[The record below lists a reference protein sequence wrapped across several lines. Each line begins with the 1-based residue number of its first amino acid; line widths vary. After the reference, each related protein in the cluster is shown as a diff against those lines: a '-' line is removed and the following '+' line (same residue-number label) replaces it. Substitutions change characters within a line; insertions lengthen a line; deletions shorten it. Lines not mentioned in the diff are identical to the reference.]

1 MRESQMKKIIAA
13 AVATAFV
20 APVFAA
26 DVTLSGGTD
35 FYYKDVDGTT
45 SSGLDSDAFTIKAT
59 TETASGIGV
68 SVDFNITSEGE
79 DDGSGSVDL
88 SGDFGKVEL
97 GDTSNAADKF
107 DDMNDVDVVVGPS
120 LNGSDAAIGW
130 TLPTMVEGLTVYLS
144 HSPDASDDEGGQT
157 AAHTGYAAK
166 YAMGPVTVAY
176 GKADA
181 EDAAADQA
189 YVGASATFQ
198 GITFKYEEMTNGDS
212 SAETTEES
220 FGLAYS
226 MGDLTF
232 NYVQEETDTAG
243 AITSDVTFVGVKYS
257 LGGGVTAF
265 AEQAS
270 NDTNDSDATAVG
282 VSVSF

>member
-1 MRESQMKKIIAA
+1 MKKIIAA

-26 DVTLSGGTD
+26 DVTLTGATD
-35 FYYKDVDGTT
+35 WYYKDVDGVT
-45 SSGLDSDAFTIKAT
+45 STGFDSDVFTIKAT
-59 TETASGIGV
+59 TETAAGIAV
-68 SVDFNITSEGE
+68 SVDFNLTSEGE
-79 DDGSGSVDL
+79 DDGGASVDL
-88 SGDFGKVEL
+88 SGDFGKIEL

-107 DDMNDVDVVVGPS
+107 DDMTDVDVVVGPS
-120 LNGSDAAIGW
+120 LAGSDAAIGW

-144 HSPDASDDEGGQT
+144 HSADASDDEGGQT

-166 YAMGPVTVAY
+166 YAMGPVSIAY

-181 EDAAADQA
+181 DVNSADQA

-198 GITFKYEEMTNGDS
+198 GVTVMYEEMTNGDS
-212 SAETTEES
+212 SAETVEES
-220 FGLAYS
+220 FGLSYS
-226 MGDLTF
+226 MGDMTVNF
-232 NYVQEETDTAG
+232 VQEETTAG
-243 AITSDVTFVGVKYS
+243 GAVTSDITFVGVKYS

>member
-1 MRESQMKKIIAA
+1 MKKIIAA

-26 DVTLSGGTD
+26 DVTLTGGTD
-35 FYYKDVDGTT
+35 FYYKDVDGVT
-45 SSGLDSDAFTIKAT
+45 STGFDSDAFTIKAT
-59 TETASGIGV
+59 TETASGIAV

-88 SGDFGKVEL
+88 SGDFGKIEL

-107 DDMNDVDVVVGPS
+107 DDMTDVDVVVGPS
-120 LNGSDAAIGW
+120 LAGSDAAIGW

-144 HSPDASDDEGGQT
+144 HSADASDDEGGQT

-166 YAMGPVTVAY
+166 YAMGPVSIAY

-181 EDAAADQA
+181 DVNSADQA

-198 GITFKYEEMTNGDS
+198 GVTVMYEEMTNGDS
-212 SAETTEES
+212 SAETVEES

-226 MGDLTF
+226 MGDMTINF
-232 NYVQEETDTAG
+232 VQEETTAG
-243 AITSDVTFVGVKYS
+243 GAVTSDITFVGVKYS

>member
-26 DVTLSGGTD
+26 DVTLTGGTD
-35 FYYKDVDGTT
+35 FYYKDVDGVT
-45 SSGLDSDAFTIKAT
+45 STGLDSDVFTIKAT
-59 TETASGIGV
+59 TETASGIAV

-88 SGDFGKVEL
+88 SGDFGKIEL

-130 TLPTMVEGLTVYLS
+130 TLPSMVEGLTVYLS
-144 HSPDASDDEGGQT
+144 HSADASDDEGGQT

-166 YAMGPVTVAY
+166 YAMGPVAIAY

-181 EDAAADQA
+181 DVNSADQA

-198 GITFKYEEMTNGDS
+198 GVTLKYEEMTNGDS
-212 SAETTEES
+212 TAETVEES

-226 MGDLTF
+226 MGDMTINF
-232 NYVQEETDTAG
+232 VQEETTAG
-243 AITSDVTFVGVKYS
+243 GAVTSDVTFVGVKYS

>member
-26 DVTLSGGTD
+26 DVTLTGGTD
-35 FYYKDVDGTT
+35 FYYKDVDGVT
-45 SSGLDSDAFTIKAT
+45 STGLDSDAFTIKAT
-59 TETASGIGV
+59 TETATGIAV

-79 DDGSGSVDL
+79 DDGGGSVDL
-88 SGDFGKVEL
+88 SGDFGKLEL

-120 LNGSDAAIGW
+120 LAGSDAAIGW
-130 TLPTMVEGLTVYLS
+130 TLPTLMEGLTVYLS
-144 HSPDASDDEGGQT
+144 HSADGSDDEGGQT

-166 YAMGPVTVAY
+166 YAMGPVAVAY

-181 EDAAADQA
+181 DVNSADQA
-189 YVGASATFQ
+189 YVGASASFQ
-198 GITFKYEEMTNGDS
+198 GVTLKYEEMTNGDS
-212 SAETTEES
+212 SAETVEES

-226 MGDLTF
+226 MGDMTINF
-232 NYVQEETDTAG
+232 VQEETTAG
-243 AITSDVTFVGVKYS
+243 GAVTSDVTFVGVKYS

-282 VSVSF
+282 VSVKF

>member
-1 MRESQMKKIIAA
+1 MKKIIAA

-26 DVTLSGGTD
+26 DVTLTGGTD
-35 FYYKDVDGTT
+35 FYYKDVDGVT
-45 SSGLDSDAFTIKAT
+45 STGFDSDAFTIKAT
-59 TETASGIGV
+59 TETASGIAV

-79 DDGSGSVDL
+79 DAGSGSVDL
-88 SGDFGKVEL
+88 SGDFGKIEL

-107 DDMNDVDVVVGPS
+107 DDMTDVDVVVGPS
-120 LNGSDAAIGW
+120 LAGSDAAIGW
-130 TLPTMVEGLTVYLS
+130 TLPTLVEGLTVYLS
-144 HSPDASDDEGGQT
+144 HSADASDDEGGQT

-166 YAMGPVTVAY
+166 YAMGPVSIAY

-181 EDAAADQA
+181 DVNSADQA

-198 GITFKYEEMTNGDS
+198 GVTVMYEEMTNGDS
-212 SAETTEES
+212 SAETVEEA
-220 FGLAYS
+220 FGLSYS
-226 MGDLTF
+226 MGDMTINF
-232 NYVQEETDTAG
+232 VQEETTAG
-243 AITSDVTFVGVKYS
+243 GAVTSDITFVGVKYS

>member
-26 DVTLSGGTD
+26 DVTLTGATD
-35 FYYKDVDGTT
+35 WYYKDVDGVT
-45 SSGLDSDAFTIKAT
+45 STGFDSDVFTIKAT
-59 TETASGIGV
+59 TETAAGIAV
-68 SVDFNITSEGE
+68 SVDFNLTSEGE
-79 DDGSGSVDL
+79 DDGGASVDL
-88 SGDFGKVEL
+88 SGDFGKIEL

-107 DDMNDVDVVVGPS
+107 DDMTDVDVVVGPS
-120 LNGSDAAIGW
+120 LAGSDAAIGW
-130 TLPTMVEGLTVYLS
+130 TLPIMVEGLTVYLS
-144 HSPDASDDEGGQT
+144 HSADASDDESGQT

-166 YAMGPVTVAY
+166 YAMGPVSVAY

-181 EDAAADQA
+181 DVNSADQA

-198 GITFKYEEMTNGDS
+198 GVTVMYEEMTNGDS
-212 SAETTEES
+212 SAETVEEA
-220 FGLAYS
+220 FGLSYS
-226 MGDLTF
+226 MGDMTINF
-232 NYVQEETDTAG
+232 VQEETTAG
-243 AITSDVTFVGVKYS
+243 GAVTSDITFVGVKYS

>member
-1 MRESQMKKIIAA
+1 MKKIIAA

-26 DVTLSGGTD
+26 DVTLTGGTD
-35 FYYKDVDGTT
+35 FYYKDVDGVT
-45 SSGLDSDAFTIKAT
+45 STGFDSDAFTIKAT
-59 TETASGIGV
+59 TETAAGIAV

-79 DDGSGSVDL
+79 DDGSASVDL
-88 SGDFGKVEL
+88 SGDFGKIEL

-107 DDMNDVDVVVGPS
+107 DDMTDVDVVVGPS
-120 LNGSDAAIGW
+120 LAGSDAAIGW

-144 HSPDASDDEGGQT
+144 HSADASDDEAGQT

-166 YAMGPVTVAY
+166 YAMGPVSVAY

-181 EDAAADQA
+181 DVNSADQA

-198 GITFKYEEMTNGDS
+198 GVTVMYEEMTNGDS
-212 SAETTEES
+212 TAETVEEA
-220 FGLAYS
+220 FGLSYS
-226 MGDLTF
+226 MGDMTINF
-232 NYVQEETDTAG
+232 VQEETTAG
-243 AITSDVTFVGVKYS
+243 GAVTSDITFVGVKYS

>member
-1 MRESQMKKIIAA
+1 MKKIIAA

-26 DVTLSGGTD
+26 DVTLTGGTD
-35 FYYKDVDGTT
+35 FYYKDVDGVT
-45 SSGLDSDAFTIKAT
+45 STGFDSDAFTIKAT
-59 TETASGIGV
+59 TETASGIAV

-88 SGDFGKVEL
+88 SGDFGKIEL

-107 DDMNDVDVVVGPS
+107 DDMTDVDVVVGPS
-120 LNGSDAAIGW
+120 LAGSDAAIGW

-144 HSPDASDDEGGQT
+144 HSADASDDEGGQT

-181 EDAAADQA
+181 DVNSADQA

-198 GITFKYEEMTNGDS
+198 GVTVMYEEMTNGDS
-212 SAETTEES
+212 SAETVEEA
-220 FGLAYS
+220 FGLSYS
-226 MGDLTF
+226 MGDMTINF
-232 NYVQEETDTAG
+232 VQEETTAG
-243 AITSDVTFVGVKYS
+243 GAVTSDITFVGVKYS

>member
-1 MRESQMKKIIAA
+1 
-13 AVATAFV
+13 
-20 APVFAA
+20 
-26 DVTLSGGTD
+26 VTLTGGTD
-35 FYYKDVDGTT
+35 FYYKDVDGVT
-45 SSGLDSDAFTIKAT
+45 STGFDSDAFTIKAT
-59 TETASGIGV
+59 TETASGIAV

-88 SGDFGKVEL
+88 SGDFGKIEL

-130 TLPTMVEGLTVYLS
+130 TLPSMVEGLTVYLS
-144 HSPDASDDEGGQT
+144 HSADASDDEGGQT

-166 YAMGPVTVAY
+166 YAMGPVAIAY

-181 EDAAADQA
+181 DVNSADQA

-198 GITFKYEEMTNGDS
+198 GVTLKYEEMTNGDS
-212 SAETTEES
+212 TAETVEES

-226 MGDLTF
+226 MGDMTINF
-232 NYVQEETDTAG
+232 VQEETTAG
-243 AITSDVTFVGVKYS
+243 GAVTSDVTFVGVKYS

>member
-1 MRESQMKKIIAA
+1 MKKIIAA

-26 DVTLSGGTD
+26 DVTLTGGTD
-35 FYYKDVDGTT
+35 FYYKDVDGVT
-45 SSGLDSDAFTIKAT
+45 STGFDSDAFTIKAT
-59 TETASGIGV
+59 TETAAGIAV

-79 DDGSGSVDL
+79 DDGSASVDL
-88 SGDFGKVEL
+88 SGDFGKIEL

-107 DDMNDVDVVVGPS
+107 DDMTDVDVVVGPS
-120 LNGSDAAIGW
+120 LAGSDAAIGW
-130 TLPTMVEGLTVYLS
+130 TLPTMMEGLTVYLS
-144 HSPDASDDEGGQT
+144 HSADASDDEGGQT

-166 YAMGPVTVAY
+166 YAMGPVSVAY

-181 EDAAADQA
+181 DVNSADQS
-189 YVGASATFQ
+189 YVGASASFQ
-198 GITFKYEEMTNGDS
+198 GVKLMYEEMTNGDS
-212 SAETTEES
+212 SAETVEES
-220 FGLAYS
+220 FGLSYS
-226 MGDLTF
+226 MGDMTVNF
-232 NYVQEETDTAG
+232 VQEETTAG
-243 AITSDVTFVGVKYS
+243 GAVTSDITFVGVKYS

>member
-1 MRESQMKKIIAA
+1 MKKIIAA

-26 DVTLSGGTD
+26 DVTLTGGTD
-35 FYYKDVDGTT
+35 FYYKDVDGVT
-45 SSGLDSDAFTIKAT
+45 STGFDSDAFTIKAT
-59 TETASGIGV
+59 TETASGIAV

-88 SGDFGKVEL
+88 SGDFGKIEL

-107 DDMNDVDVVVGPS
+107 DDMTDVDVVVGPS
-120 LNGSDAAIGW
+120 LAGSDAAIGW

-144 HSPDASDDEGGQT
+144 HSADASDDEGGQT

-166 YAMGPVTVAY
+166 YAMGPVSIAY

-181 EDAAADQA
+181 DVNSADQA

-198 GITFKYEEMTNGDS
+198 GVTVMYEEMTNGDS
-212 SAETTEES
+212 SAETVEEA
-220 FGLAYS
+220 FGLSYS
-226 MGDLTF
+226 MGDMTINF
-232 NYVQEETDTAG
+232 VQEETTAG
-243 AITSDVTFVGVKYS
+243 GAVTSDITFVGVKYS

>member
-1 MRESQMKKIIAA
+1 MKKIIAA

-26 DVTLSGGTD
+26 DVTLTGGTD
-35 FYYKDVDGTT
+35 FYYKDVDGVT
-45 SSGLDSDAFTIKAT
+45 STGFDSDAFTIKAT
-59 TETASGIGV
+59 TETAAGIAV

-79 DDGSGSVDL
+79 DDGSASVDL
-88 SGDFGKVEL
+88 SGDFGKIEL

-107 DDMNDVDVVVGPS
+107 DDMTDVDVVVGPS
-120 LNGSDAAIGW
+120 LAGSDAAIGW

-144 HSPDASDDEGGQT
+144 HSADASDDEGGQT

-166 YAMGPVTVAY
+166 YAMGPVSVAY

-181 EDAAADQA
+181 DVNSADQA

-198 GITFKYEEMTNGDS
+198 GVTVMYEEMTNGDS
-212 SAETTEES
+212 SAETVEES
-220 FGLAYS
+220 FGLSYS
-226 MGDLTF
+226 MGDMTVNF
-232 NYVQEETDTAG
+232 VQEETTAG
-243 AITSDVTFVGVKYS
+243 GAVTSDITFVGVKYS

>member
-26 DVTLSGGTD
+26 DVTLTGATD
-35 FYYKDVDGTT
+35 WYYKDVDGVT
-45 SSGLDSDAFTIKAT
+45 STGFDSDVFTIKAT
-59 TETASGIGV
+59 TETAAGIAV
-68 SVDFNITSEGE
+68 SVDFNLTSEGE
-79 DDGSGSVDL
+79 DDGGASVDL
-88 SGDFGKVEL
+88 SGDFGKIEL

-107 DDMNDVDVVVGPS
+107 DDMTDVDVVVGPS
-120 LNGSDAAIGW
+120 LAGSDAAIGW
-130 TLPTMVEGLTVYLS
+130 TLPTMMEGLTVYLS
-144 HSPDASDDEGGQT
+144 HSADASDDEGGQT

-166 YAMGPVTVAY
+166 YAMGPVSVAY

-181 EDAAADQA
+181 DVNSADQS
-189 YVGASATFQ
+189 YVGASASFQ
-198 GITFKYEEMTNGDS
+198 GVKLMYEEMTNGDS
-212 SAETTEES
+212 SAETVEES
-220 FGLAYS
+220 FGLSYS
-226 MGDLTF
+226 MGDMTVNF
-232 NYVQEETDTAG
+232 VQEETTAG
-243 AITSDVTFVGVKYS
+243 GAVTSDITFVGVKYS